1 VEIEGGAR
9 RVGVF
14 IDYWYVYSTARQLF
28 AEPGVPPPAWF
39 GNVSPTALGRVLV
52 KSAPPGTR
60 RSERTAAGV
69 HLFVRHFD
77 PELHRGQFERVR
89 RWELDEAT
97 VTVAPSREEGGGHW
111 QSSLSVALACAVVD
125 ALDTGR
131 CDTAVVFAGDGA
143 LLPLFG
149 QVGGDVEPSPRIELA
164 TWVGADG
171 SVPTT
176 LASTP
181 AVWCHRLGAT
191 TFRLAVDDRRPARP
205 GTRPA
210 AAARHH
216 KPARPPATAMAAAL
230 AAAGLTPDRTEP
242 GPAST
247 PGRAERDQ
255 PPAPPVQPVTADL
268 QPEPEPAEA
277 PRGVRGLAHRIFGRN
292 T

>member
-1 VEIEGGAR
+1 MEIEGGAR
-9 RVGVF
+9 RIGVF
-14 IDYWYVYSTARQLF
+14 IDYWYVYSSARQLF

-52 KSAPPGTR
+52 KGAPPGTR
-60 RSERTAAGV
+60 RSERTTAGV

-77 PELHRGQFERVR
+77 PELHRGQLERVR

-149 QVGGDVEPSPRIELA
+149 QVGGDVEPSQRIELA

-176 LASTP
+176 LTSTP
-181 AVWCHRLGAT
+181 GVAAGWRRRGAGVRAT
-191 TFRLAVDDRRPARP
+191 AGAASHA
-205 GTRPA
+205 RPA
-210 AAARHH
+210 AACT
-216 KPARPPATAMAAAL
+216 ARPASHARAACASRIRRN
-230 AAAGLTPDRTEP
+230 AAWRPRP
-242 GPAST
+242 GPPHLWPQHLS
-247 PGRAERDQ
+247 
-255 PPAPPVQPVTADL
+255 
-268 QPEPEPAEA
+268 
-277 PRGVRGLAHRIFGRN
+277 
-292 T
+292 